1 MTRIASMGLQQNMID
16 SIMSSQDRLAT
27 LQSQLATGKRA
38 TNYRDLGSDAPKTL
52 SARATLD
59 RTAAFQ
65 STGKL
70 LTNTLNLYDVKY
82 SQLSEL
88 ASNLKSA
95 LSLHG
100 DQTGAALQETIEQAF
115 DEFRSILLADDAG
128 FPMFAPPKGEGAP
141 FKISSFADS
150 TKTDDEIFGPSTGR
164 NSALVADG
172 IMMPYG
178 SDARTIGADMMAAF
192 RALAGQPKLSSPLST
207 NQVSAI
213 NQAMS
218 SIREAQTAI
227 NIATA
232 QNGDNLRRLSDLNT
246 IAERRVSTL
255 TDIVSSYEDVNIAE
269 IASKISQ
276 QKTLL
281 ETSYAAF
288 SQLSDLSLVNF
299 LR

>member
-16 SIMSSQDRLAT
+16 SIMSSQERLAT

-38 TNYRDLGSDAPKTL
+38 TNYRDLGADAPKTL

-82 SQLSEL
+82 GQLSEL

-100 DQTGAALQETIEQAF
+100 DQSGAALQETVEQAF

-128 FPMFAPPKGEGAP
+128 FPMFAAPKGEGEP
-141 FKISSFADS
+141 FKISAFADAI
-150 TKTDDEIFGPSTGR
+150 KTDDEVFGASTGR
-164 NSALVADG
+164 NTALVADG
-172 IMMPYG
+172 IVMPYG
-178 SDARTIGADMMAAF
+178 SDARTIGSDLMAAF
-192 RALAGQPKLSSPLST
+192 RALASQPKLSSPLSSS
-207 NQVSAI
+207 QVTAI
-213 NQAMS
+213 NQAMV
-218 SIREAQTAI
+218 SIRQAETAI

-232 QNGDNLRRLSDLNT
+232 QNGDNLRRLSDLND
-246 IAERRVSTL
+246 IAERRISTL

-281 ETSYAAF
+281 ETSYSAF
-288 SQLSDLSLVNF
+288 SQLSDLSLVRY